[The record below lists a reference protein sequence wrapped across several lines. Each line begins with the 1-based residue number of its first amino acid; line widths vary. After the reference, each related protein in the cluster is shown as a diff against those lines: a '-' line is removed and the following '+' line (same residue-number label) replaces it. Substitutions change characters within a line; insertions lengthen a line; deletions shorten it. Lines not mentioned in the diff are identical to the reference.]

1 MHACAAVS
9 GQHFFPPPPPIPA
22 LPQITLEQMSG
33 SVLDYVTS
41 LQGEMF
47 AVTDN
52 PRAAA
57 ACGCGTSF
65 QRKDA

>member
-1 MHACAAVS
+1 M
-9 GQHFFPPPPPIPA
+9 
-22 LPQITLEQMSG
+22 EQMSG

-47 AVTDN
+47 AVIDN

-65 QRKDA
+65 QRKDDA